1 MRRFI
6 NDLGDRLL
14 AAVVPTTKAEAWN
27 CPGWN
32 RVCEC
37 YLNRNRCA
45 DWWLR
50 EDCAVT
56 YKNPWEYGGNCIG

>member
-1 MRRFI
+1 MRHLITRF
-6 NDLGDRLL
+6 GDRLL
-14 AAVVPTTKAEAWN
+14 AAIVPSTEAAAWN

-45 DWWLR
+45 NWYLNER
-50 EDCAVT
+50 CEVIQ
-56 YKNPWEYGGNCIG
+56 KGPWEYGGNCAG